1 MIFIVAIL
9 SGLTLAANNY
19 GSDVNPN
26 QSATPYMNEV
36 AADKLRRERAR
47 ANGNTARVDQLT
59 GEIRAG
65 NAVVAVNQERGR
77 DRAAYNAAVAKGDT
91 ASAAK
96 YQQEL
101 RTDNRDKNKAVDN
114 YQKKT
119 EGASYNQKETNRDRK
134 ARDNAKKNGNYVAA
148 NRYQN
153 QINSGK
159 KNGAV

>member
-9 SGLTLAANNY
+9 SGLTLAVNNY
-19 GSDVNPN
+19 GSDANPN

-36 AADKLRRERAR
+36 AADKRRRERAG
-47 ANGNTARVDQLT
+47 ANGNTARVDQLN

-65 NAVVAVNQERGR
+65 NAVVAVNQETSR

-101 RTDNRDKNKAVDN
+101 RTDNRDKNKAVDK

-119 EGASYNQKETNRDRK
+119 EGASYTQKEVERDRI
-134 ARDNAKKNGNYVAA
+134 ARDNAKKGGNYMAA
-148 NRYQN
+148 NSYQR
-153 QINSGK
+153 QINAGK
-159 KNGAV
+159 RNGAV